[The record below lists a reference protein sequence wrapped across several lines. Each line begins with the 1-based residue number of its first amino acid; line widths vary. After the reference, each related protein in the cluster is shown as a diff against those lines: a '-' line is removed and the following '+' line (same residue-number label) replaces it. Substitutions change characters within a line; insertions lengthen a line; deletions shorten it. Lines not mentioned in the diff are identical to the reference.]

1 MSKQF
6 DSNKRSFS
14 EGNRGNTLKESI
26 FRGQQKE
33 RELFR
38 EIIERKI
45 HIDGNILLI
54 KYLVPKNSNSCT
66 KDRLNKDLFSNA
78 EEKVSFDEWL
88 AFNCDKHKFIES
100 EFLKL
105 LIEIFDKRYRLYPNN
120 ICDLTPFGKLC
131 KKNIELFCQKHN
143 ELSVYVLYA
152 LNSQFIPFFNHMNE
166 KINFKGLKP
175 NKYEEIKEIVEYIG
189 KDIKNIFKFT
199 FASTGMEKINFSNL
213 LGTKLED
220 YLVKNKLKEEKKIKN
235 LLLYKEK
242 ERFENYLKTIKD
254 MKFQRDYGIC
264 IDKNLY
270 IEKENEQIN
279 ININKNTDDIN
290 SAYNA
295 SNIDNLN
302 IQKSQNNE
310 NKNNNNSS
318 IQNLAIDDLI
328 DYINEP
334 KAKNN
339 NKKKKKKKKSKA
351 KKAEENLVDDKNN
364 DDLNEDIVI
373 IDYKKSL
380 EEFSQNISNSHKIR
394 PKYSEKFLRF
404 LTLINN

>member
-1 MSKQF
+1 MSKHF

-14 EGNRGNTLKESI
+14 EGNKGNTLKEPI
-26 FRGQQKE
+26 FKKQQKE
-33 RELFR
+33 KEIFR

-45 HIDGNILLI
+45 HIDGSILLI
-54 KYLVPKNSNSCT
+54 KYILPKNSNSCSKNLST
-66 KDRLNKDLFSNA
+66 KGLSGDP
-78 EEKVSFDEWL
+78 EEKIRFDEWL
-88 AFNCDKHKFIES
+88 LFNNDKHKFIES

-105 LIEIFDKRYRLYPNN
+105 LIEIFDKRFRIYPNN
-120 ICDLTPFGKLC
+120 ICDLSPFGKLC

-143 ELSVYVLYA
+143 ELSIYVLYV
-152 LNSQFIPFFNHMNE
+152 LNSQFIPFFKHMNE
-166 KINFKGLKP
+166 KINFKNIKP

-220 YLVKNKLKEEKKIKN
+220 YLVKNKLKQEKKIKN
-235 LLLYKEK
+235 SLLYKEK
-242 ERFENYLKTIKD
+242 ENFENYLKTIND
-254 MKFQRDYGIC
+254 MKFKKDYGIC
-264 IDKNLY
+264 IDKNIY

-279 ININKNTDDIN
+279 INKNTNNIN
-290 SAYNA
+290 NTYNS
-295 SNIDNLN
+295 SNNDNLKN
-302 IQKSQNNE
+302 QKSQNNE
-310 NKNNNNSS
+310 NNNNGF

-334 KAKNN
+334 KTKN
-339 NKKKKKKKKSKA
+339 NKKKKKKNKKNKG
-351 KKAEENLVDDKNN
+351 KKAEKNDDDNENI

-380 EEFSQNISNSHKIR
+380 EEFSQKLSNSHKIK

>member
-1 MSKQF
+1 MSKHF

-14 EGNRGNTLKESI
+14 EGNKGNTLKESN
-26 FRGQQKE
+26 FKKQQKE
-33 RELFR
+33 KEIFG

-45 HIDGNILLI
+45 HIDGSILLI
-54 KYLVPKNSNSCT
+54 KYILPKNSNSCT
-66 KDRLNKDLFSNA
+66 KNRSTNGLSVDA
-78 EEKVSFDEWL
+78 EEKVGFDEWL
-88 AFNCDKHKFIES
+88 LFNTEKHKFIES
-100 EFLKL
+100 EFFKL
-105 LIEIFDKRYRLYPNN
+105 LIEIFDKRFRIYPNN
-120 ICDLTPFGKLC
+120 ICDLSPFGKLC

-143 ELSVYVLYA
+143 ELSIYVLYV
-152 LNSQFIPFFNHMNE
+152 LNSQFIPFFKYMNE
-166 KINFKGLKP
+166 KINFKNLKP

-220 YLVKNKLKEEKKIKN
+220 YLVKNNLKEEKKIKN
-235 LLLYKEK
+235 SLLYKEK
-242 ERFENYLKTIKD
+242 ENFENYLNTIND
-254 MKFQRDYGIC
+254 MKFQKDYGIC

-270 IEKENEQIN
+270 IEKENEQT
-279 ININKNTDDIN
+279 NINKNTNDIN
-290 SAYNA
+290 NTYNT
-295 SNIDNLN
+295 SNNDNLKT
-302 IQKSQNNE
+302 QKSQNNE
-310 NKNNNNSS
+310 NNNNNNGF
-318 IQNLAIDDLI
+318 IQNLAIDDLMN
-328 DYINEP
+328 YINEP

-339 NKKKKKKKKSKA
+339 NKKKKKKKKNKG
-351 KKAEENLVDDKNN
+351 KKAEKNDDDDNENI

-380 EEFSQNISNSHKIR
+380 EEFSQSLSNSHKIR